1 MKSLLEKYWLDK
13 DYLQTYFI
21 FHMFFRVAISEHP
34 QLFATVPKI
43 SNVPPHFMQ
52 FELQEKYSA
61 KRFAELKHL
70 SPIHKLTYKLPKEIL
85 TSRDTLYAHIIE
97 KGSEI

>member
-1 MKSLLEKYWLDK
+1 
-13 DYLQTYFI
+13 
-21 FHMFFRVAISEHP
+21 
-34 QLFATVPKI
+34 
-43 SNVPPHFMQ
+43 MQ

-61 KRFAELKHL
+61 KRFAELKNL